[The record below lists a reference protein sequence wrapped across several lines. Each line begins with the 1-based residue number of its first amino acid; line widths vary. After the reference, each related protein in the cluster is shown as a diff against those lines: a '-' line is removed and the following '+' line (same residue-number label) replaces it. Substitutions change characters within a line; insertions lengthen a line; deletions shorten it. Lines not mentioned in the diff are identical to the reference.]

1 MFFGILT
8 LLTALSMATVAAV
21 FAIYGIIAIFAGM
34 PQFALVMG
42 AVIELGKIVGIS
54 WLYRNWNEPTKIK
67 YFMAPLV
74 LVAMM
79 LTSMGIFGLL
89 SKAHLEQTSPV
100 ANNEI
105 QIERLDQQIAREQSR
120 ITDAEQVI
128 SQLDQSVQALI
139 SFDRIRGPDGAL
151 AVRESQADQRELLRQ
166 TIDTAQTEVD
176 GLEDQKLELTQQLR
190 AIELEVGPIKYIAE
204 LIYNDGQDRTEEAVR
219 WVIIA
224 FIFVFDPMAILLLM
238 AANYTLDQRKKQLL
252 IPDVSTE
259 ENKEEPDVKETT
271 EELINANDT
280 TNDSDTSNST
290 IQPDPE
296 SEPEP
301 IGPIGQEPAEGT
313 NDLQETVT
321 ITDERDTVSL
331 QSEGAIDIIT
341 SVQDQPVSITEVEK
355 ANILE
360 QLAMDQ
366 ESLGNEF
373 EAALMANLSELHE
386 DDTPSEPKLRLLQV
400 ENKEIATEGITLA
413 CDVGGGY
420 IEYNNH
426 LFQKDALKEIKPEL
440 FSLRTDGPTMPSS
453 SFGTQFPKIAKKK
466 DIFVRVDVIPNRVYR
481 FEGTKWIEINKD
493 LSSTYLYDQEYIKY
507 LVDKIDKGE
516 YDIDLLSDQEKIQIE
531 DFLSSQNS

>member
-1 MFFGILT
+1 MFMAIIT

-74 LVAMM
+74 LVAML

-105 QIERLDQQIAREQSR
+105 QIERLDQQITREQSI

-139 SFDRIRGPDGAL
+139 NFDRIRGPDGAI
-151 AVRESQADQRELLRQ
+151 AIRESQADQRELLRQ
-166 TIDTAQTEVD
+166 TIDTAQTTLD
-176 GLEDQKLELTQQLR
+176 GLEDQKLELSQQLR

-252 IPDVSTE
+252 VPDIAKQEPIV
-259 ENKEEPDVKETT
+259 ENKEETDVKETT
-271 EELINANDT
+271 EELIN
-280 TNDSDTSNST
+280 DSNTADNPDTSDST
-290 IQPDPE
+290 IQPDPK
-296 SEPEP
+296 SEPNGREST
-301 IGPIGQEPAEGT
+301 EGT

-321 ITDERDTVSL
+321 ETTERDIVPI
-331 QSEGAIDIIT
+331 QSTGAIDIIT
-341 SVQDQPVSITEVEK
+341 SVQDQPTSITENDEVVK
-355 ANILE
+355 VNI
-360 QLAMDQ
+360 
-366 ESLGNEF
+366 
-373 EAALMANLSELHE
+373 
-386 DDTPSEPKLRLLQV
+386 PKV

-481 FEGTKWIEINKD
+481 FEGTKWIEINKE

-516 YDIDLLSDQEKIQIE
+516 YDVDLLSDQEKIQIE

>member
-34 PQFALVMG
+34 PQFALIMG
-42 AVIELGKIVGIS
+42 AVIELGKVVGIS

-105 QIERLDQQIAREQSR
+105 QITRLDQQVAREQSR

-139 SFDRIRGPDGAL
+139 EFDRIRGPDGAL
-151 AVRESQADQRELLRQ
+151 AVRESQAEQREVLRQ

-176 GLEDQKLELTQQLR
+176 RLEDQKLELTQELT
-190 AIELEVGPIKYIAE
+190 AIALEVGPIKYIAE
-204 LIYNDGQDRTEEAVR
+204 LIYSDGQDRTEEAVR

-238 AANYTLDQRKKQLL
+238 AANYTLDQRKKQPLVAE
-252 IPDVSTE
+252 IPKQEPIVES
-259 ENKEEPDVKETT
+259 KEEPDVKENT
-271 EELINANDT
+271 EELNNDT
-280 TNDSDTSNST
+280 DTTDDTDTSNSDTSNPA
-290 IQPDPE
+290 IQSDSQPE
-296 SEPEP
+296 SEP
-301 IGPIGQEPAEGT
+301 IGGDPSEGSE
-313 NDLQETVT
+313 NLQETVVG
-321 ITDERDTVSL
+321 TDERDIVFV
-331 QSEGAIDIIT
+331 QSEGPIDINT
-341 SVQDQPVSITEVEK
+341 SVSVEPVSITQPSVVDD
-355 ANILE
+355 AAQVI
-360 QLAMDQ
+360 A
-366 ESLGNEF
+366 ES
-373 EAALMANLSELHE
+373 AALQKKPQ
-386 DDTPSEPKLRLLQV
+386 DKQIT
-400 ENKEIATEGITLA
+400 TEGVTLVI
-413 CDVGGGY
+413 DVGDGY
-420 IEYNNH
+420 VEYNKQ
-426 LFQKDALKEIKPEL
+426 LFQKDALKELRPDLFSIKPDEL
-440 FSLRTDGPTMPSS
+440 YMPSS

-466 DIFVRVDVIPNRVYR
+466 DIFVRVDVTPNKVYR
-481 FEGTKWIEINKD
+481 FEGSKWIEISKN

-507 LVDKIDKGE
+507 LINKIDQGE
-516 YDIDLLSDQEKIQIE
+516 YDIDLLSEQEKIQIE
-531 DFLSSQNS
+531 EYLSNQNS

>member
-105 QIERLDQQIAREQSR
+105 QITRLDQQITREQSR
-120 ITDAEQVI
+120 IIDAEQVI

-139 SFDRIRGPDGAL
+139 EFDRIRGPDGAL
-151 AVRESQADQRELLRQ
+151 AVRESQADQREVLRQ

-176 GLEDQKLELTQQLR
+176 RLEDQKLELTQELT
-190 AIELEVGPIKYIAE
+190 AIALEVGPIKYIAE
-204 LIYNDGQDRTEEAVR
+204 LIYSDGQDRTEEAVR

-238 AANYTLDQRKKQLL
+238 AANYTLDQRKKQPLVAE
-252 IPDVSTE
+252 IPKQEPIV
-259 ENKEEPDVKETT
+259 ENKEETDVKETT
-271 EELINANDT
+271 EELNNDTDT
-280 TNDSDTSNST
+280 TNDPYTSDST

-296 SEPEP
+296 SEQEP
-301 IGPIGQEPAEGT
+301 IGSIRQEPAAGT
-313 NDLQETVT
+313 NDLQETVVG
-321 ITDERDTVSL
+321 TDERDIVFV
-331 QSEGAIDIIT
+331 QPEGPIDINT
-341 SVQDQPVSITEVEK
+341 SVSVEPVSITQPSAV
-355 ANILE
+355 
-360 QLAMDQ
+360 DD
-366 ESLGNEF
+366 
-373 EAALMANLSELHE
+373 AA
-386 DDTPSEPKLRLLQV
+386 QV
-400 ENKEIATEGITLA
+400 IAEGAAHQKKPQDKQIATEGVTLIV
-413 CDVGGGY
+413 DVGDGY
-420 IEYNNH
+420 VEYNKQ
-426 LFQKDALKEIKPEL
+426 LFQKDALKEIRPDL
-440 FSLRTDGPTMPSS
+440 FSIKPDELYMPSS

-466 DIFVRVDVIPNRVYR
+466 DIFVRVDVTPNKVYR
-481 FEGTKWIEINKD
+481 FEGSKWIEINKN

-507 LVDKIDKGE
+507 LINKIDQGE
-516 YDIDLLSDQEKIQIE
+516 YDIDLLSEQEKIQIE
-531 DFLSSQNS
+531 EYLSNQNS

>member
-1 MFFGILT
+1 MFFGIIT

-34 PQFALVMG
+34 PQFALIMG
-42 AVIELGKIVGIS
+42 AVIELGKVVGIS

-105 QIERLDQQIAREQSR
+105 QITRLDQQVAREQSR

-139 SFDRIRGPDGAL
+139 EFDRIRGPDGAL
-151 AVRESQADQRELLRQ
+151 AVRESQAEQREVLRQ

-176 GLEDQKLELTQQLR
+176 RLEDQKLELTQELT
-190 AIELEVGPIKYIAE
+190 AIALEVGPIKYIAE
-204 LIYNDGQDRTEEAVR
+204 LIYSDGQDRTEEAVR

-238 AANYTLDQRKKQLL
+238 AANYTLDQRKKQPLVAE
-252 IPDVSTE
+252 IPKQEPIV
-259 ENKEEPDVKETT
+259 ENKEETDVKETT
-271 EELINANDT
+271 EELNNDTDT
-280 TNDSDTSNST
+280 TNDSDISD
-290 IQPDPE
+290 PDISDPAAQSDSQPE
-296 SEPEP
+296 SEP
-301 IGPIGQEPAEGT
+301 IGGDPSEGSE
-313 NDLQETVT
+313 NLQETVAG
-321 ITDERDTVSL
+321 TDERDIVFV
-331 QSEGAIDIIT
+331 QPEGSIDNNT
-341 SVQDQPVSITEVEK
+341 SVSVEPVSITEVEK
-355 ANILE
+355 
-360 QLAMDQ
+360 
-366 ESLGNEF
+366 
-373 EAALMANLSELHE
+373 
-386 DDTPSEPKLRLLQV
+386 DDIKKV
-400 ENKEIATEGITLA
+400 ENKEIVTEGITLA

-481 FEGTKWIEINKD
+481 FEGTKWIEINKE

-516 YDIDLLSDQEKIQIE
+516 YDVDLLSDQEKIQIE
-531 DFLSSQNS
+531 DFLSGQNS